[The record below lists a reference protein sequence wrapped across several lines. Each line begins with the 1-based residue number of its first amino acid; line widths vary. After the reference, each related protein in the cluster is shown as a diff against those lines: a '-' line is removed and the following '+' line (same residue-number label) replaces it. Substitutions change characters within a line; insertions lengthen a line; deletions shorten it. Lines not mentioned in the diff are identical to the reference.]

1 MKKSVF
7 MEEMDA
13 FTYREKLAKDAVVF
27 IPVGAL
33 EQHGSHMAMCVDAAL
48 TKAMAGATAEAL
60 TADTDGALEGIVCS
74 AINFGYRSQQRSGG
88 GFHLSGTTSLSGT
101 TIISLARDIC
111 YSLIEDGARKIV
123 FMNGHY
129 ENYQFIFEGA
139 ELALEKASAEGI
151 RDVKIQLLSYWDFV
165 DDATIQELYPD
176 GFTGWDLEHAGVM
189 ETSLMLLFYPDLV
202 DMDRIDPALYTGLPA
217 ELPNYDVLPI
227 VADYTPPSG
236 CLSHPGASTREK
248 GIILRND
255 AAAEVAPVAH
265 EPHSDLKRVAAS
277 SFLGNFIEWFD
288 YATYTYF
295 AITIGQVF
303 FPDSEVNS
311 TLMAFAIFALA
322 FIFRPLGAMF
332 WGSMGDKKGRK
343 QSLAISVLLM
353 SGAAF
358 LIGCLP
364 SYQAIGL
371 ASPIL
376 LLVLRS
382 VQGFSV
388 AGEYSGAAVFLAEY
402 APPEKRGRYCSL
414 VPASTAT
421 GLLAG
426 STMAL
431 VLKMVLPEAAI
442 IEWGWRIPFLLAGP
456 LGFIAHYIRTKLE
469 DSPAFVKME
478 EGNKEAEHPTH
489 LVFKKYRKRLLSS
502 VAATMVN
509 AVGFYLVLTYLP
521 TYLTS
526 YTSMEASQ
534 AQLATDIALIAYLLI
549 IFGSGTLSDKVG
561 RRRMLLTACVAFIV
575 LSIPCFLMLGTASLP
590 IVIVA
595 ELIMC
600 VTLSLNDAN
609 IACYQAEMFPTEV
622 RYTGAALGSNIA
634 YVVFGGTASFVAT
647 ALIDATGN
655 GLMPA
660 FYMMAIS
667 AVAGVILFFTAH
679 DYNGI
684 PLDEIR

>member
-1 MKKSVF
+1 MRTS
-7 MEEMDA
+7 DGPA
-13 FTYREKLAKDAVVF
+13 S
-27 IPVGAL
+27 
-33 EQHGSHMAMCVDAAL
+33 GSMS
-48 TKAMAGATAEAL
+48 AGA
-60 TADTDGALEGIVCS
+60 D
-74 AINFGYRSQQRSGG
+74 Q
-88 GFHLSGTTSLSGT
+88 
-101 TIISLARDIC
+101 
-111 YSLIEDGARKIV
+111 
-123 FMNGHY
+123 
-129 ENYQFIFEGA
+129 
-139 ELALEKASAEGI
+139 
-151 RDVKIQLLSYWDFV
+151 
-165 DDATIQELYPD
+165 
-176 GFTGWDLEHAGVM
+176 
-189 ETSLMLLFYPDLV
+189 
-202 DMDRIDPALYTGLPA
+202 
-217 ELPNYDVLPI
+217 
-227 VADYTPPSG
+227 
-236 CLSHPGASTREK
+236 
-248 GIILRND
+248 
-255 AAAEVAPVAH
+255 
-265 EPHSDLKRVAAS
+265 PHGDLKRVAAS

-295 AITIGQVF
+295 AITIGIVF
-303 FPDSEVNS
+303 FPESEVNS
-311 TLMAFAIFALA
+311 TLLAFAIFALA

-332 WGSMGDKKGRK
+332 WGNMGDKKGRK

-364 SYQAIGL
+364 SYQAIGI

-431 VLKMVLPEAAI
+431 VLKMALPEAAI

-469 DSPAFVKME
+469 DSPAFKEME
-478 EGNKEAEHPTH
+478 KESKEAAHPTH

-502 VAATMVN
+502 IAATMVN

-526 YTSMEASQ
+526 YTAMEASQ
-534 AQLATDIALIAYLLI
+534 AQLATDIALVAYLFI
-549 IFGSGTLSDKVG
+549 IFGAGTLSDKVG
-561 RRRMLLTACVAFIV
+561 RRRMLLIACGAFIV
-575 LSIPCFLMLGTASLP
+575 LSIPCFLMLGTAALP
-590 IVIVA
+590 VVIVA

-622 RYTGAALGSNIA
+622 RYTGAALGSNLA

-667 AVAGVILFFTAH
+667 AVAGIILYFTAH
-679 DYNGI
+679 DYNGV
-684 PLDEIR
+684 PLDEIE